1 MKKYIYALAAIVAAT
16 ACAKES
22 AEQAEVEMI
31 NYSFEIGVDQT
42 KVALGEVVEGTCP
55 VQWENGDKVS
65 IGWNTDADAS
75 IKHTDVTVSV
85 SEGRATINFS
95 LPAERHIVGA
105 WYPIGGKPNNN
116 RYMDQP
122 ADRGRLILPM
132 VAYISGSETE
142 WVGTGNLAFRP
153 MGEYAILRY
162 NFVKGNAGKTINK
175 VTATFGGVNYS
186 RTGLSMELTDQPQE
200 VLMAIPA
207 SATSGTLK
215 TTVYTSDSKESVRN
229 KNNFT
234 PVHKNV
240 YQFPTLA
247 INDPYTVTQPSKGD
261 TFLRKGNNNTQGG
274 ANALEFGHSA
284 DLTSDFAGFTS
295 DFVALMSFDLPET
308 PAGMTLTSAKL
319 ILTTERIKGER
330 STKIYPFG
338 KDFSESSAVYSDFTD
353 DIAASRAAGAIATV
367 SIEGQSNKSVAADE
381 IGESKYQTITAWQN
395 TFDVTAHVKTLSART
410 MNILIDNNAGHASRN
425 KVFSKEA
432 EGHTKGTD
440 NKGLTYS
447 AEDVRPKLVLMY
459 E

>member
-22 AEQAEVEMI
+22 AEQAEVEMV

-55 VQWENGDKVS
+55 IRWENGDKVS

-75 IKHTDVTVSV
+75 IKQTNVTVSV

-105 WYPIGGKPNNN
+105 WYPIGGKPNNT

-142 WVGTGNLAFRP
+142 WAGTGNLAFRP
-153 MGEYAILRY
+153 VGEYAILRY
-162 NFVKGNAGKTINK
+162 NFVKGNAEKTINK
-175 VTATFGGVNYS
+175 VTATFGGVDYS
-186 RTGLSMELTDQPQE
+186 RTGLSLELTDQPQE

-247 INDPYTVTQPSKGD
+247 INDPYTVTLPSNGD

-284 DLTSDFAGFTS
+284 DLTSDF
-295 DFVALMSFDLPET
+295 VALMSFDIPET

-353 DIAASRAAGAIATV
+353 VIAASRAAGAIATV
-367 SIEGQSNKSVAADE
+367 DIAGQTGKCVASDAPNDE
-381 IGESKYQTITAWQN
+381 ITQDIYKTITAWQN
-395 TFDVTAHVKTLSART
+395 TFDVTAHVKTLSAGT
-410 MNILIDNNAGHASRN
+410 MNILIDNNAGNANRN

-432 EGHTKGTD
+432 VGHTISANKG
-440 NKGLTYS
+440 GLTYS